1 METAGFAYVALTL
14 AAIHRA
20 ALRCRLKFT
29 PEFLG
34 RARLAGALASLAGVT
49 LYNARLKNVPIKRI
63 FRATTLIGSALGL
76 TQLVLVTGLN
86 RRYGISDQ
94 LFALTDTVVL
104 TVLGQLAFM
113 PTLVLA
119 ARICPEGVEA
129 TLFAALMSVFNAAGV
144 ASGALGAALTAALHV
159 GTAAGSPEGTP
170 PDFANLPLLIVI
182 CNFAGLLPLP
192 FLFLLDEVPGLA
204 DAEAAKA
211 GVEARAGAAEADV
224 EMARPPTDDDKSD

>member
-1 METAGFAYVALTL
+1 MFFFTTEEL
-14 AAIHRA
+14 H
-20 ALRCRLKFT
+20 FT

-34 RARLAGALASLAGVT
+34 RARLAGALASLAGVG
-49 LYNARLKNVPIKRI
+49 LYNAKLKAVPIKRI
-63 FRATTLIGSALGL
+63 FRTTTLLGCALGL
-76 TQLVLVTGLN
+76 TQLILVTGLN

-94 LFALTDTVVL
+94 LFALTDTV
-104 TVLGQLAFM
+104 LGQVAFM

-159 GTAAGSPEGTP
+159 GTTAGAPEGTP
-170 PDFANLPLLIVI
+170 PDFANLPLLILI

-204 DAEAAKA
+204 DAEATKA
-211 GVEARAGAAEADV
+211 SIDARAGGADTAADV
-224 EMARPPTDDDKSD
+224 EMTRSTTTSQTSVRV